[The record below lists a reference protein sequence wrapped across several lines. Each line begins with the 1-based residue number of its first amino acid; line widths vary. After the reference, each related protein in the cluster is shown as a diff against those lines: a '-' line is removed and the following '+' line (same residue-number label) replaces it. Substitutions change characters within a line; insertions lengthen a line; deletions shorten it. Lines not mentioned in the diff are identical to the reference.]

1 MENDIY
7 LPKYNDSNA
16 LVIGINKYKSASPL
30 NYALNDAE
38 SVKDILV
45 SKFNF
50 KPNNIKFLTDG
61 KATKE
66 NIMSAFLSYANKQT
80 NADDK
85 ILFFFAG
92 HGHTITGKR
101 GEVGYL
107 IPYNGSLKDLST
119 LIRWD
124 EITRNA
130 DLITAK
136 HILFIMDA
144 CYGGLAITRTLPPG
158 SKRFLKDMMQRYSR
172 QVLTAGKANE
182 TVSDSGGPLP
192 DHSVF
197 TGHFLEALNG
207 KAETADGV
215 ITANG
220 VISYV
225 YERVAK
231 DPYSKQ
237 TPHYGF
243 LDGDGDFIFKA
254 PILETISESP
264 KKDNDVL
271 VSIPSTI
278 LEVKALPTSD
288 IVAITKEYIS
298 DSKSTIK
305 LHDIISQKLR
315 EFVANMQEMNQSY
328 DISGHDNDE
337 FRRRLKFYESRVR
350 ELQLI
355 AICIA
360 YWGSDI
366 HRPMLRKIIARATD
380 PIDVRGGIVFWL
392 RLRWYPIMLLTYAS
406 GISAISSNN
415 YSFLS
420 EILLGKVRAPE
431 SSTKYSEL
439 AIRIGDTS
447 SSLHDNFKTLPGHE
461 KNYAPRSEYL
471 FKFFQPFFDDL
482 LFLGSDYEYMFDK
495 FEVYL
500 ALVCADLNW
509 HNYDHFW
516 GPPGRFAWKTRG
528 MSANNPFSDIVLEA
542 ESFKNDWEPLKYNLF
557 QGSYERF
564 TKTADEYKKIVGK
577 LGWI

>member
-7 LPKYNDSNA
+7 LPKYNESKA
-16 LVIGINKYKSASPL
+16 LIIGINKYQSASPL

-50 KPNNIKFLTDG
+50 KSENIQFLADE

-66 NIMSAFLSYANKQT
+66 TIMSAFLSYANKR
-80 NADDK
+80 NSADDK

-107 IPYNGSLKDLST
+107 IPYKGSLKDLST

-158 SKRFLKDMMQRYSR
+158 SMRFLKDMLQRYSR

-207 KAETADGV
+207 KAETTDGV
-215 ITANG
+215 ITANS

-254 PILETISESP
+254 PILETITESP
-264 KKDNDVL
+264 EKDNDVL
-271 VSIPSTI
+271 VSIPTTMT
-278 LEVKALPTSD
+278 EVKEHSDSD

-315 EFVANMQEMNQSY
+315 EFVANMQEMRPSY
-328 DISGHDNDE
+328 DISGHAIDE
-337 FRRRLKFYESRVR
+337 TRRRIKYYESRVR

-355 AICIA
+355 TICIT

-392 RLRWYPIMLLTYAS
+392 TLRWYPIMLLTYAS
-406 GISAISSNN
+406 GISAIASNN

-420 EILLGKVRAPE
+420 EILLGKVRAPD
-431 SSTKYSEL
+431 SSTKSLEL
-439 AIRIGDTS
+439 AITMGETS
-447 SSLHDNFKTLPGHE
+447 SSLNDAFKTLPGHE
-461 KNYAPRSEYL
+461 KNYVPRSEYL
-471 FKFFQPFFDDL
+471 FKFFQPVFDDL

-495 FEVYL
+495 FEVFL
-500 ALVCADLNW
+500 ALVCADLSW
-509 HNYDHFW
+509 HKYDHFW

-528 MSANNPFSDIVLEA
+528 RATHPFSDILLEA
-542 ESFKNDWEPLKYNLF
+542 ESFKNNWAPLKYNLF

-564 TKTADEYKKIVGK
+564 TKTANEYNK
-577 LGWI
+577 LISGLNWL